1 MDELLIEAF
10 RYNKWANLH
19 LADVCA
25 KLSEEQR
32 QLTAPGTYGTI
43 AATLLHLFS
52 AEQRYLH
59 RLTPGT
65 KPEINE
71 RDATAPSLEKLREL
85 AVRSGDMLIEAAAR
99 TTPHDTID
107 EERDGRV
114 LRLHL
119 GVVLVQAMHHG
130 NDHRTH
136 ICTIL
141 GAHDIPY
148 GDMDVWAYGESIG
161 GIVRVGPD
169 ASTA

>member
-1 MDELLIEAF
+1 LIEAF

-19 LADVCA
+19 LLDVCA
-25 KLSEEQR
+25 ALSDEQL

-52 AEQRYLH
+52 AEQRYLR

-65 KPEINE
+65 KADINE
-71 RDATAPSLEKLREL
+71 RDAAAPGIAQLREH
-85 AVRSGDMLIEAAAR
+85 AVRSGDLLIEAAGR
-99 TTPHDTID
+99 TTPDDTID

-130 NDHRTH
+130 NDHRAH

-148 GDMDVWAYGESIG
+148 GDMDVWAYGEATG
-161 GIVRVGPD
+161 GITPVRTQ
-169 ASTA
+169 A